1 MKKYLMCLSL
11 LLSSL
16 FVSYTFA
23 DDYNKTTMDNHR
35 FEMLQIS
42 YGAHAYNIKF
52 DKWTGNI
59 WLYSKE
65 GVSIAM
71 RDPMNSDIKEQDQK
85 CIYQLMKGNVS
96 SVESCFVLN
105 TMTGEVWEVSFKG
118 SVAKYS
124 KKQ

>member
-1 MKKYLMCLSL
+1 MKKYLVCLYVLFSG
-11 LLSSL
+11 L
-16 FVSYTFA
+16 FVGYTFA
-23 DDYNKTTMDNHR
+23 DDYNKTSMDNHR

-71 RDPMNSDIKEQDQK
+71 RDPMASDIKEQDQK
-85 CIYQLMKGNVS
+85 CIYQLMKGNTS

-118 SVAKYS
+118 SVVKYS

>member
-1 MKKYLMCLSL
+1 MKKYLVCLYVLFSG
-11 LLSSL
+11 L
-16 FVSYTFA
+16 FVGYIFA
-23 DDYNKTTMDNHR
+23 DDYNQTSMDNHR

-71 RDPMNSDIKEQDQK
+71 RDPMASDIKEQDQK
-85 CIYQLMKGNVS
+85 CIYQLMKGNTS

-118 SVAKYS
+118 SVVKYS